1 MGVVM
6 GGCGYREANPS
17 MLHSR
22 DRVSGCA
29 YVQMLDMLNGCSFYD
44 GCGPACY
51 DVHKYHQNCAV
62 DQYIELF
69 KSERASYGQ
78 FDMVTLSL

>member
-1 MGVVM
+1 MM
-6 GGCGYREANPS
+6 
-17 MLHSR
+17 HKR
-22 DRVSGCA
+22 DRVSGCG
-29 YVQMLDMLNGCSFYD
+29 YVQMPDMLNGCGFYG

-51 DVHKYHQNCAV
+51 DVHNIIRIMLLIN
-62 DQYIELF
+62 IELF